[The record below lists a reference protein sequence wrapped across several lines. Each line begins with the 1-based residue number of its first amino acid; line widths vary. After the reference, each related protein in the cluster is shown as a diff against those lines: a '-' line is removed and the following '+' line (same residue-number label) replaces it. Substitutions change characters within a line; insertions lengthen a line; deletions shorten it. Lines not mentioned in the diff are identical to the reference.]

1 MIDIRQQILL
11 YLDSSSTLVFGFFIF
26 ITLFMIY
33 NNPNKRKNFLNMFKK
48 KSFLLSSIISL
59 VFSGYI
65 YSLSDDSDDT
75 KKLKHANEQALI
87 AFLIAI
93 FAYLDLKVTP
103 FWLIF
108 LLSYYLHI
116 D

>member
-1 MIDIRQQILL
+1 M
-11 YLDSSSTLVFGFFIF
+11 F
-26 ITLFMIY
+26 ITLFIIY
-33 NNPNKRKNFLNMFKK
+33 KNSDKRKKVLNLLKQK
-48 KSFLLSSIISL
+48 IFLLSSIISL